1 MESSNK
7 VKVRTVKQKRFIKE
21 YIKSGGNGTKAAM
34 VAYPGT
40 TYSSAASI
48 ATRNLEKL
56 DIATIF
62 DNAGLTDEA
71 IATTLNEARSA
82 TRDNGKPDWLPRLK
96 ASEMALKVRGH
107 FKERIEHMGSV
118 GVYPILGGLTKK
130 EDKGAIEGVVVSDNV
145 DK

>member
-1 MESSNK
+1 MDTLK
-7 VKVRTVKQKRFIKE
+7 KLKPRTLKQKRFIKE
-21 YIKSGGNGTKAAM
+21 YIKSGGNATRAAM
-34 VAYPGT
+34 IAYPNT
-40 TYSSAASI
+40 TYNSAAVI
-48 ATRNLEKL
+48 ANENLNKL
-56 DIATIF
+56 DIIAIF

-107 FKERIEHMGSV
+107 FKEKIEHMGSV

-130 EDKGAIEGVVVSDNV
+130 EDKGAIEGVVVSDNI